1 MKHLKTY
8 NFFESKVEPIEIED
22 KVLINLTTANGA
34 VPKSWSFSPPIY
46 FDFTEICKQLGNL
59 TNDEYTNQ
67 IIKLY
72 TGDRTGA
79 NRNLKMKIA
88 RKINNATSGRE
99 ETFNLGVRTNKF
111 KEYAVSLKNIIFD
124 GIKNNGYVVIN
135 NSFLY
140 KIIDRKDI
148 DKEREF
154 LNKLFSLKM
163 YINSGKSDEDIQ
175 DNNNKVKDIIS
186 DIETI
191 SYLIEDSGYS
201 HNYKYI
207 VLADSVKVILSD
219 LTGYYISGISIEIKD
234 STQFDS
240 HLKEFLDRYINLLK
254 DHLDYIDSDKI
265 TLTGDKIKILL

>member
-1 MKHLKTY
+1 MKHIKRY
-8 NFFESKVEPIEIED
+8 EVFESLENKEKI
-22 KVLINLTTANGA
+22 LITLTTANSA
-34 VPKSWSFSPPIY
+34 VPKSWSFSSPRY
-46 FDFTEICKQLGNL
+46 SDFTEICKQLGNL

-72 TGDRTGA
+72 TGDRLGS
-79 NRNLKMKIA
+79 NKSLKMKIF
-88 RKINNATSGRE
+88 RKINRE
-99 ETFNLGVRTNKF
+99 ETFSLDVRTNKF
-111 KEYAVSLKNIIFD
+111 EKYEVSLKNIIFD
-124 GIKNNGYVVIN
+124 GIKNSGYVVIN

-163 YINSGKSDEDIQ
+163 YINSGKSDEEVK
-175 DNNNKVKDIIS
+175 DNNNKLKDIIS

-207 VLADSVKVILSD
+207 VLVDSVKVILSD
-219 LTGYYISGISIEIKD
+219 LSGYYISGISIEIKD

-240 HLKEFLDRYINLLK
+240 HLKEFLDRYVNLLK
-254 DHLDYIDSDKI
+254 DHLDYIDGDKI

>member
-1 MKHLKTY
+1 MKHLKKY
-8 NFFESKVEPIEIED
+8 NFFEAKVAPIEIED

-34 VPKSWSFSPPIY
+34 VPKSWSFSSPRY
-46 FDFTEICKQLGNL
+46 SDFTEICKQLGNL

-72 TGDRTGA
+72 TGDRSGP
-79 NRNLKMKIA
+79 NRSLKMEIF
-88 RKINNATSGRE
+88 RKLNRE
-99 ETFNLGVRTNKF
+99 ITFSLDIDTNKF

-154 LNKLFSLKM
+154 LDKLFSLKM
-163 YINSGKSDEDIQ
+163 YINSGKSDNEVQ

-207 VLADSVKVILSD
+207 SFVDSIKVIFSD
-219 LTGYYISGISIEIKD
+219 LSGCYTSGISIEIKD

-240 HLKEFLDRYINLLK
+240 HLKEFLDRYVNLLK